1 MVDLLV
7 PIVFRVATSKIR
19 PKGARIVAIVDAY
32 DALTTIACTGRPC
45 PKRRR
50 RPSCGTGPKSSSIRF
65 CWRRSF
71 AVSPR
76 LHRLCRQ
83 NADPSSAAACRPN
96 RRRRRRRRNC
106 RSGQRPD
113 RSPWPARRKAGACVC
128 PDRRALV
135 TRRRKRRSGT
145 PPMPFFPVAPCR
157 PGMRAG
163 CQYSPRPSDGRGAGG
178 EGGPNIHPSSFIPP
192 PAPPEGREDIAF
204 NRTAAQSRPPGWQWR
219 ARCGRI
225 GHDGPVDVPSPCAVE
240 VKPGTSEAMLC
251 LCEVATPIEQRRSV
265 SPYRSRYHCTG
276 RAWHTPAVP
285 PGRSMMKT
293 GERDGGFHGP

>member
-1 MVDLLV
+1 M
-7 PIVFRVATSKIR
+7 R
-19 PKGARIVAIVDAY
+19 
-32 DALTTIACTGRPC
+32 
-45 PKRRR
+45 
-50 RPSCGTGPKSSSIRF
+50 
-65 CWRRSF
+65 
-71 AVSPR
+71 
-76 LHRLCRQ
+76 RLCQQ
-83 NADPSSAAACRPN
+83 NADPSSG
-96 RRRRRRRRNC
+96 RRRPPQ
-106 RSGQRPD
+106 SSSSPPRPIAGLAD
-113 RSPWPARRKAGACVC
+113 ARTGVPGRPGVRLEPGVC

-204 NRTAAQSRPPGWQWR
+204 NRTAAQSPPPGWQWR